1 MQVTC
6 IISFNG
12 KHKNTCMQT
21 NNKIINAHSKLKI
34 LLNVNEIHSLKI
46 TSKSMECM

>member
-6 IISFNG
+6 IISLNG

-21 NNKIINAHSKLKI
+21 NNKIINAHLNKI
-34 LLNVNEIHSLKI
+34 KNIL
-46 TSKSMECM
+46 

>member
-21 NNKIINAHSKLKI
+21 NNKIINAHSNKI
-34 LLNVNEIHSLKI
+34 KNIIKCQQNSLFKNNQ
-46 TSKSMECM
+46 